1 MTEEEKNRLKDEAND
16 SSEKATPSGR
26 SMADLGAAMGG
37 SNPRR
42 VKPLAAMKTIADD
55 MMLLSDKL
63 NSSALYI
70 NKLLEVLLLSPEEYS
85 ELTRAGVIDRPLTD
99 TSSKRPPSPDI
110 AQLLQLAQGADLD
123 SLAKQLLSRLG
134 KDDQ

>member
-1 MTEEEKNRLKDEAND
+1 MTEEEKNKPEDEAND
-16 SSEKATPSGR
+16 RPERAKPSGR
-26 SMADLGAAMGG
+26 SMADLGDVGG
-37 SNPRR
+37 SKPRNP
-42 VKPLAAMKTIADD
+42 KPLAAMKTIADD

-99 TSSKRPPSPDI
+99 TGSKRPPSPDI

-123 SLAKQLLSRLG
+123 SLAQQLLSRLG

>member
-1 MTEEEKNRLKDEAND
+1 MTEEEKNRPKDEAND
-16 SSEKATPSGR
+16 SSEKAMPSGR

-37 SNPRR
+37 SNPRS

-99 TSSKRPPSPDI
+99 TGSKRPPSPDI